1 MFACI
6 KRAISRGPRI
16 FTASIQGIIL
26 FVRGVRSL
34 FSAYVNEISKGG
46 GGRVHD
52 PPPPIPIYM
61 YIHIRT
67 LKLPFARIWFCNV
80 YHRGEGVAS
89 DCLLSTFII

>member
-34 FSAYVNEISKGG
+34 FSAYVNEISEGG
-46 GGRVHD
+46 GGGVGFTT
-52 PPPPIPIYM
+52 PLIPIYM
-61 YIHIRT
+61 YIYICT
-67 LKLPFARIWFCNV
+67 LKLPFARIWICNV

>member
-34 FSAYVNEISKGG
+34 FSAYVNEISEGGGG

-52 PPPPIPIYM
+52 PPDPHLHVYL
-61 YIHIRT
+61 YLHIKVT
-67 LKLPFARIWFCNV
+67 LCANLV
-80 YHRGEGVAS
+80 
-89 DCLLSTFII
+89 L